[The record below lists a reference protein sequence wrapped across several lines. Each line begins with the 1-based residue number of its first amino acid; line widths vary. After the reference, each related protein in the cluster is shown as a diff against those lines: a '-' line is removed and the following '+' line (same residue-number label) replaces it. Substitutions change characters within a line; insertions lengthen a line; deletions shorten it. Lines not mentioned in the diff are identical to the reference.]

1 MTLTRRTYIR
11 LYGATLVHAP
21 DVPAWRCDACRLV
34 IFDQPALDRIEL
46 LVGQAGPPP
55 NVAAA
60 RPARPA
66 ETSPTD
72 HASLEDQP
80 DDPPRSAQP

>member
-1 MTLTRRTYIR
+1 MTPARRTYIR
-11 LYGATLVHAP
+11 LYGQTLVHAP
-21 DVPAWRCDACRLV
+21 DVPAWQCDACRLV

-46 LVGQAGPPP
+46 LVGEAGPPP

-66 ETSPTD
+66 DSSPAD
-72 HASLEDQP
+72 RDPLDDQP
-80 DDPPRSAQP
+80 DAPSPFTQP